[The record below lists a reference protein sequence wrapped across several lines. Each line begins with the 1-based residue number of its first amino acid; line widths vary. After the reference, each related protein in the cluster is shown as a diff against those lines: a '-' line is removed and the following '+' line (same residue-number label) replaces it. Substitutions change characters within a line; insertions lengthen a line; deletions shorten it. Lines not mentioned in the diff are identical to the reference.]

1 MDDLTRGEILGRLD
15 DLWKVQPQP
24 LTSGLPMLGQ
34 AKELANSLARWYVQT
49 IVEQQ
54 NAFNAAVVQAI
65 QALAANDDRRHTEL
79 VAQIHLMNG
88 QLNAALRRMEQ
99 IERHLAD
106 VDDAETALATALVE
120 LRHDLVAPDGE
131 PGT

>member
-15 DLWKVQPQP
+15 DLWKVQPQS

-120 LRHDLVAPDGE
+120 LRHDLVARDGE

>member
-1 MDDLTRGEILGRLD
+1 MDDATRNQTLQRLD
-15 DLWKVQPQP
+15 ELWHIRQPAAA
-24 LTSGLPMLGQ
+24 G
-34 AKELANSLARWYVQT
+34 AESLASRAIYRLLGG
-49 IVEQQ
+49 IIEQQ

-120 LRHDLVAPDGE
+120 LRHDLVARDGE

>member
-15 DLWKVQPQP
+15 DLWKVQPQS

-79 VAQIHLMNG
+79 VAQIHLING

-120 LRHDLVAPDGE
+120 LRHDLVARDGE